1 MAMTNDRIMNVH
13 CFFTFSDI
21 IVGNK
26 EPLLSST
33 AQLNR
38 TNDMQGELAK
48 LKDQIRR
55 MNSSIYNMLTK
66 SKNDDQS
73 IKQSKSSIPN
83 ENLETT
89 GEFYF
94 LHLNLVTREKIKC
107 NAYNYIIK
115 AEYVYVF
122 M

>member
-1 MAMTNDRIMNVH
+1 MFIV
-13 CFFTFSDI
+13 FFTFSDV

-55 MNSSIYNMLTK
+55 MNGSIYMYNMLRK
-66 SKNDDQS
+66 GKNDQS
-73 IKQSKSSIPN
+73 IKQSMSSIPN
-83 ENLETT
+83 ANLETT

-94 LHLNLVTREKIKC
+94 
-107 NAYNYIIK
+107 
-115 AEYVYVF
+115 
-122 M
+122 

>member
-1 MAMTNDRIMNVH
+1 
-13 CFFTFSDI
+13 
-21 IVGNK
+21 
-26 EPLLSST
+26 
-33 AQLNR
+33 
-38 TNDMQGELAK
+38 
-48 LKDQIRR
+48 
-55 MNSSIYNMLTK
+55 MLRK
-66 SKNDDQS
+66 GKNDQS
-73 IKQSKSSIPN
+73 IKHSISSIPN

-122 M
+122 MYTRCAAEYIRL

>member
-1 MAMTNDRIMNVH
+1 MAMTNDRIMNAH
-13 CFFTFSDI
+13 CFFTFSDV

-38 TNDMQGELAK
+38 TNHTHGELAK

-55 MNSSIYNMLTK
+55 MNSSIYNMLRK
-66 SKNDDQS
+66 GKNDQS
-73 IKQSKSSIPN
+73 IKQSMSSIPN
-83 ENLETT
+83 ANLETT

-94 LHLNLVTREKIKC
+94 
-107 NAYNYIIK
+107 
-115 AEYVYVF
+115 
-122 M
+122 